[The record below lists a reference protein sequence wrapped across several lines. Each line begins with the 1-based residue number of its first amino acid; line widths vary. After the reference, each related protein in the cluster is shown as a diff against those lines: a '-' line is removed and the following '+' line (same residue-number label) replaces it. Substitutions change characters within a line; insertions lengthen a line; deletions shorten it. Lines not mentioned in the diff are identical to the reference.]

1 MASIE
6 INPRYEKAHARLGLS
21 RFFLDYD
28 LQGTIEAYEHALE
41 LDPTNVASKSCL
53 GKAKQRLEEKMRQ
66 KGRGGGAKILGNNN
80 KSCRRQW
87 KSS

>member
-6 INPRYEKAHARLGLS
+6 INPKYEMTHARLGLS
-21 RFFLDYD
+21 RFFLDD

-66 KGRGGGAKILGNNN
+66 KGRGGAKILCNNN
-80 KSCRRQW
+80 KSCRGQW
-87 KSS
+87 KNS